1 MILGRWFLP
10 QRSQQLRGFSEF
22 SVKGILGQVRKS
34 ENRLEKTVRGIM
46 IGKLMKKIDRRE
58 IDRRDSERRDI
69 ERRIAKRFTIP
80 LKGEATFTVAGTQD
94 QREIKV
100 KNISAFGIY
109 FFVDLRPDVSDK
121 VTLHLPV
128 VASDS
133 PFEATATVV
142 RVEEVSDNTFGIA
155 GRFER
160 IPDFG
165 CDRSNPF

>member
-10 QRSQQLRGFSEF
+10 QKSQQLRGFSEF

-46 IGKLMKKIDRRE
+46 IGKLMKKIDRRDT
-58 IDRRDSERRDI
+58 DRRDI
-69 ERRIAKRFTIP
+69 NRRIAERFTLP
-80 LKGEATFTVAGTQD
+80 LKGKATFTVAGAQD
-94 QREIKV
+94 QREITV
-100 KNISAFGIY
+100 KNISAYGAY
-109 FFVDLRPDVSDK
+109 FSANLRPEVSDS

-128 VASDS
+128 EASDG

-142 RVEEVSDNTFGIA
+142 RVEEVSENIFGIA
-155 GRFER
+155 VKFEK

-165 CDRSNPF
+165 

>member
-22 SVKGILGQVRKS
+22 SVKGILGQVSKS

-58 IDRRDSERRDI
+58 IDRRDTDRRDI
-69 ERRIAKRFTIP
+69 NRRIAERFTLP
-80 LKGEATFTVAGTQD
+80 LKGKATFTVAGAQD
-94 QREIKV
+94 QREITV
-100 KNISAFGIY
+100 KNISAYGAY
-109 FFVDLRPDVSDK
+109 FSANLRPDVSDS

-128 VASDS
+128 EASDG

-142 RVEEVSDNTFGIA
+142 RVEEVSENIFGIA
-155 GRFER
+155 VKFEK

-165 CDRSNPF
+165 